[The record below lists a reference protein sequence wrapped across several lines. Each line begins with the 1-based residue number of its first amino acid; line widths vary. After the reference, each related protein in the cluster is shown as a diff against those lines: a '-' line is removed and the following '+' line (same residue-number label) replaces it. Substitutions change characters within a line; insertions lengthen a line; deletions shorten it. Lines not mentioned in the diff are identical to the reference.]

1 MFCNRNINVGFHVG
15 ANIRT
20 HVVLN
25 SSLVGGTNILQI
37 KRHGVVAVCTEGC
50 NVRSL
55 WLVFFLEGDL
65 MVA

>member
-1 MFCNRNINVGFHVG
+1 MFCNRSINTGFHVG

-25 SSLVGGTNILQI
+25 SSLVGSTNILQF
-37 KRHGVVAVCTEGC
+37 KRHGAVAICIDGC